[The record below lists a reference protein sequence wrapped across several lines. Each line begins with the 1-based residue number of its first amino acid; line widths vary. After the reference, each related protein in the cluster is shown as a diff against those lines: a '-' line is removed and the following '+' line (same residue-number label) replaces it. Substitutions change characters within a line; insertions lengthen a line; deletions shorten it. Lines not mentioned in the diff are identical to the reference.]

1 MTRSLF
7 GDWEKTQ
14 SRGINELEFWTWK
27 PWLWVTGQ
35 EEPRM
40 KSMSLDLGS
49 WVGWAHE
56 GTQEQSCQACW
67 WFHTDA
73 QERIKPVA
81 TVSGSSLVPA
91 LGIKDAW
98 VYPKQ
103 CKETKCVSSN
113 VRWKKKERDGK
124 LYLHDDFHYLTIC
137 PNITALVSCLKLSLM
152 HGIMEYFI
160 SLFVFSIFFKIY
172 NIYSI

>member
-14 SRGINELEFWTWK
+14 SGGISELEFWTWK
-27 PWLWVTGQ
+27 AWLWVRGQ
-35 EEPRM
+35 EGPRM
-40 KSMSLDLGS
+40 NSMSLDLGS

-67 WFHTDA
+67 LSHTDT
-73 QERIKPVA
+73 QEIIKPVA
-81 TVSGSSLVPA
+81 TVSGSSPVPA

-103 CKETKCVSSN
+103 CKETKCICSN
-113 VRWKKKERDGK
+113 VRWKKKRERWK
-124 LYLHDDFHYLTIC
+124 IVLTWWFPLPNYMPRHNSTRLLLKVISDAWDYGIFYFLIC
-137 PNITALVSCLKLSLM
+137 IFNIFQNL
-152 HGIMEYFI
+152 
-160 SLFVFSIFFKIY
+160 
-172 NIYSI
+172 